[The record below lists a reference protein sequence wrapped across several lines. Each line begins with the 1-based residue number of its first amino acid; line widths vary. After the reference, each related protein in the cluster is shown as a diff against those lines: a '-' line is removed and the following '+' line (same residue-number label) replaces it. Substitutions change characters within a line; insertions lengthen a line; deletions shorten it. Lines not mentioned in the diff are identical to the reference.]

1 VGEVVQSEGCSHRG
15 DELHNLGLTMDACR
29 GELTTSW
36 LAHNVICK
44 MRILVGTPA
53 FVDES

>member
-1 VGEVVQSEGCSHRG
+1 VGEVVRSEGCSHRG